1 MKSISLSGS
10 LRKGVG
16 KKDAKAVRKQ
26 GMVPC
31 VMYGGEKECHFL
43 LKEKDIAKVIFTPE
57 TYLVNLTVEGERHTA
72 IIQELQYHPVSD
84 KVLHAD
90 FYEVSENKPFSVL
103 IPLKYVGT
111 SKGVLRGG
119 KLQKKMRKISVSGLM
134 KDIPDHIDVNISN
147 VDVTTPFR
155 VADLNIPNI
164 KYKDADR
171 TVIACIQATRNL
183 AAEEVAEPEAEEAA
197 GETANA

>member
-26 GMVPC
+26 GLVPC
-31 VMYGGEKECHFL
+31 VMYGGEKEFHFL

-57 TYLVNLTVEGERHTA
+57 TYLVNLTVEGEPHTA